1 MYVAVNSKVVELAPG
16 ANSTIA
22 SYSASVR
29 YKKLQRNY
37 SIARLNTKFKF
48 VLTVKTR

>member
-16 ANSTIA
+16 
-22 SYSASVR
+22 YSASVR